1 MPSELVLVTG
11 ASGFIAKHVVTAL
24 IGAGFDVRGTLRD
37 PAKADAV
44 RAAVARL
51 SGDDPGDRLS
61 FVTADL
67 LADAGWEAAMAGVA
81 ALVHTAM
88 VVLDAEPARRETVV
102 GPGVAGTRRV
112 FEAAGRAGVRRA
124 VMTGSVAAVGYGHR
138 RTGPEVHHGPEDWT
152 DLTGPDLWA
161 YAEAKTRG
169 ERAAWE
175 IAEARGMALTT
186 ILAGMVLGPVADADI
201 SVSLRAVW
209 GLLDGSTP
217 ALPDMGYTVIDVRDL
232 AELHVRA
239 VQGAAPGQRVI
250 AAAEYLPFARIAKIL
265 AAAYPGYPVPRRSI
279 PAWALR
285 PLALFMPSVRMIR
298 ADIGVTRRF
307 DGASG
312 HAMLGR
318 PYRSAE
324 EAVLTAAESLIEAG
338 VLKRR

>member
-1 MPSELVLVTG
+1 VPSQLVLVTG
-11 ASGFIAKHVVTAL
+11 ASGFIAKHVIAAL

-61 FVTADL
+61 FATTDL
-67 LADAGWEAAMAGVA
+67 LVDAGWDAAMAGVTT
-81 ALVHTAM
+81 LVHTAM

-102 GPGVAGTRRV
+102 LPGVEGTSRV
-112 FEAAGRAGVRRA
+112 FEAAARAGVRRA

-138 RTGPEVHHGPEDWT
+138 RTGPEVRHGPEDWT

-175 IAEARGMALTT
+175 IADAHSMALTT
-186 ILAGMVLGPVADADI
+186 ILAGMVLGPVTDADT

-209 GLLDGSTP
+209 GLMDGSTP
-217 ALPDMGYTVIDVRDL
+217 ALPDMGYNVVDVRDL
-232 AELHVRA
+232 ADVHVRA
-239 VQGAAPGQRVI
+239 VEGAAPGRRII
-250 AAAEYLPFARIAKIL
+250 AAAEYLPFARLAKLL
-265 AAAYPGYPVPRRSI
+265 AAAYPDYPVPRRTI

-285 PLALFMPSVRMIR
+285 PLARFMPEVRMIR

-307 DGASG
+307 DGTSG
-312 HAMLGR
+312 RQILGR
-318 PYRSAE
+318 PYRSAQ
-324 EAVLTAAESLIEAG
+324 EAVLSAAESLIEAG